1 MSQNHIE
8 HGSPLFLRTKTLHS
22 ARNFCLFKNKFK
34 DMTAQSLG
42 SYSNEVW
49 QIILRLGNN
58 LFYHIL
64 LGTDRILQDQ
74 FVILTEKT
82 KFWYC
87 INKYLTLMDL

>member
-1 MSQNHIE
+1 
-8 HGSPLFLRTKTLHS
+8 
-22 ARNFCLFKNKFK
+22 
-34 DMTAQSLG
+34 MTAQSLG

-58 LFYHIL
+58 LFYHVL